1 MSSVLP
7 ISASGLRQASSVIE
21 ASAYNIANLMT
32 ENYRARRVTAVT
44 APTGGVVVQLSRE
57 PAEATEAVTF
67 GSSDQNTLTNPFLEF
82 DPMQTE
88 PTTAVRRTLA
98 KADPV
103 FEMLNLNKSIFMYSA
118 NAAAIR
124 REEEAAASLMSV
136 QA

>member
-7 ISASGLRQASSVIE
+7 IAASGLRYASAVMES
-21 ASAYNIANLMT
+21 SAYNIANMMT
-32 ENYRARRVTAVT
+32 ESYGARRVSAVT
-44 APTGGVVVQLSRE
+44 GPTGGVVVQLSRE
-57 PAEATEAVTF
+57 AKAITLQGP
-67 GSSDQNTLTNPFLEF
+67 DQNTGTSSFLEF

-88 PTTAVRRTLA
+88 ATTAVRRTLS

-103 FEMLNLNKSIFMYSA
+103 FEMLNPNKSIFMYSA

>member
-1 MSSVLP
+1 MNPILP
-7 ISASGLRQASSVIE
+7 ISASGMHHASAVMES
-21 ASAYNIANLMT
+21 SAYNIANLMT
-32 ENYRARRVTAVT
+32 ENYRAHRVSAVT

-57 PAEATEAVTF
+57 SAETAA
-67 GSSDQNTLTNPFLEF
+67 SDQNTVTNPFLEF

-103 FEMLNLNKSIFMYSA
+103 FEMLNLNKSIFMYAA
-118 NAAAIR
+118 NAVAIR